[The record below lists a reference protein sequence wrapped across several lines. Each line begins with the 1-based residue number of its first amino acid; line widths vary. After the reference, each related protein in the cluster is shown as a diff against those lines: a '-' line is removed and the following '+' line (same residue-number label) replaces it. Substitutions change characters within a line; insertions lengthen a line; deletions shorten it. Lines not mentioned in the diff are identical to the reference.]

1 MRISIVTEE
10 NEGIYRDY
18 LPDPFFSA
26 SLKLGIVCLEEGS
39 DSPIGFTMLKMEED
53 DLLIEQ
59 IFVEEASRH
68 KGAGSMMLRGAC
80 EIARASGLDRVE
92 LYYNSL
98 DGKRELPEGFF
109 LANGFLIASEGRIFS
124 FYVSDMFSSDYVK
137 TLRNTKQADDY
148 NCTAIRD
155 LPARKKEMLKEKLHK
170 HDRLSS
176 FAYCR
181 EDISFLCEKG
191 DEEMACILCGYDE
204 DNDVMTIM
212 SLVAFSNDP
221 LCVAG
226 LLGFLG
232 NHVASNFDDNVMVVF
247 REAGEYKKRLAVK
260 LLNDEGMLRTAGSVL
275 HGVKLV

>member
-26 SLKLGIVCLEEGS
+26 PLKLGIVCLEEGS
-39 DSPIGFTMLKMEED
+39 DSPIGFTMLKIEED

-80 EIARASGLDRVE
+80 ETARASGLDRVE

-124 FYVSDMFSSDYVK
+124 FSAEDMYSSDYLK
-137 TLRNTKQADDY
+137 TLENTKQANDY

-155 LPARKKEMLKEKLHK
+155 LPARKREMLKEKLYK
-170 HDRLSS
+170 RDRLSA

-221 LCVAG
+221 LCVAR

-232 NHVASNFDDNVMVVF
+232 NHVALNFKADVTVVF
-247 REAGEYKKRLAVK
+247 RESEESRKRLAIK
-260 LLNDEGMLRTAGSVL
+260 LLDDERKLYAAGSVL
-275 HGVKLV
+275 HGVKVV